1 MFSDSQENK
10 DRCPRPDIAAY
21 IDGELKPAE
30 EMAFEMHMLSCGVC
44 TRELNEQKVFLS
56 ALSSTL
62 EMENE
67 VELPKNFTKVI
78 VTSAESRVSGLR
90 RSGERFNAVF
100 ICGALLLFVLFGLG
114 GDAMAMMGDASSV
127 LNQAFTVLGM
137 AWHMFYNLVIG
148 TTLILRSISSQLVF
162 GSAEALFLLAI
173 IFCAM
178 AVAFSRLML
187 RYNRTS

>member
-1 MFSDSQENK
+1 M
-10 DRCPRPDIAAY
+10 CPRSDIAAY

-30 EMAFEMHMLSCGVC
+30 ELALEAHLAICKIC
-44 TRELNEQKVFLS
+44 ARELNEQKIFLS
-56 ALSSTL
+56 ALNATL
-62 EMENE
+62 EREDE
-67 VELPKNFTKVI
+67 VDLPKDFTKVI

-114 GDAMAMMGDASSV
+114 GEAVVMMGSASNP
-127 LNQAFTVLGM
+127 LDQAFSVLGM
-137 AWHMFYNLVIG
+137 AGHMFYNLVLG
-148 TTLILRSISSQLVF
+148 TTLILSSISSQLVF
-162 GSAEALFLLAI
+162 GSAGTLFLLAI
-173 IFCAM
+173 LFCAL